1 VLKQQLVIY
10 SEITSVFC
18 NFDTALIPTLQD
30 TQAATLKALF
40 MNAVVRKSGFYI
52 LVALYEI
59 SGIFIC
65 RELTFSPTPMN
76 TNADECIGASR

>member
-1 VLKQQLVIY
+1 
-10 SEITSVFC
+10 
-18 NFDTALIPTLQD
+18 
-30 TQAATLKALF
+30 

-65 RELTFSPTPMN
+65 RELAFSPSSMN
-76 TNADECIGASR
+76 TNADV